1 MHAEGARDL
10 LHVEHVA
17 DLVEGQVAV
26 LMEVGSEKYRYVTG
40 QTIAVRWDGRV
51 VHLSLND
58 IYEKAAREFGV
69 DVKSITP
76 AEY

>member
-1 MHAEGARDL
+1 LD
-10 LHVEHVA
+10 V
-17 DLVEGQVAV
+17 
-26 LMEVGSEKYRYVTG
+26 
-40 QTIAVRWDGRV
+40 WV
-51 VHLSLND
+51 VYLSLHY

>member
-1 MHAEGARDL
+1 
-10 LHVEHVA
+10 
-17 DLVEGQVAV
+17 
-26 LMEVGSEKYRYVTG
+26 VTG
-40 QTIAVRWDGRV
+40 QAIAVRWDGRV
-51 VHLSLND
+51 VHLSLHD

>member
-1 MHAEGARDL
+1 M
-10 LHVEHVA
+10 
-17 DLVEGQVAV
+17 
-26 LMEVGSEKYRYVTG
+26 MEVGSERYRYVTG
-40 QTIAVRWDGRV
+40 QAIAARWDGRV